1 MPSVAT
7 ARPVT
12 HRARGLARR
21 DALLQAAVEIVAE
34 RGVGGATHR
43 AIAQRA
49 NVPPSTTTYFFASID
64 ELIVAAIQRFAQQRV
79 DQYLEIAGLL
89 RASDHTA
96 DEVATLFAQMLTT
109 APIPNEI
116 AQFEAYLD
124 AGRRGA
130 DQPRPIGDVI
140 RAFETVAISALEAV
154 GVEHPEA
161 AAPAF
166 IALADGYSVRRI
178 ALGEASDPAEIADVF
193 LRLLD
198 SYKQQSPA
206 A

>member
-1 MPSVAT
+1 MRNVPA

-96 DEVATLFAQMLTT
+96 EEVATLFAQMLTT
-109 APIPNEI
+109 APLPNEI

-124 AGRRGA
+124 AGRRDAGE
-130 DQPRPIGDVI
+130 PRPIGAVLH
-140 RAFETVAISALEAV
+140 AFEAVAISALEAV
-154 GVEHPEA
+154 GIEHAEA

-178 ALGEASDPAEIADVF
+178 ALGEPADPAEIAGVF

-198 SYKQQSPA
+198 SYKLHPPKA
-206 A
+206 